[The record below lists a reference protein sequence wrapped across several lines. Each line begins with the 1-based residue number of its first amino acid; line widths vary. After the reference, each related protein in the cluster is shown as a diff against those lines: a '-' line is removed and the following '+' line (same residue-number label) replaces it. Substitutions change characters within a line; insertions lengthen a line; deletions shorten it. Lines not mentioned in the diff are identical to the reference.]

1 MVEKKTIELVDK
13 DTLSADIGDKSQ
25 LQTEDK
31 SNLVAAI
38 NEVKNNSSS
47 FAKDVTLEDKSNKFE
62 ATNVEDALLE
72 NKTSILSLEEDAG
85 DLATLQ
91 TTNKDNL
98 VNAINE
104 VFQNAN
110 NGKNIIANAIGS
122 PLVNSDTFSVMGTKI
137 DVLTQTFQ
145 NTLNE
150 KGVEVLPS
158 DKMSTLIDKVIESP
172 SVSINNLVRIYA
184 LQGSGNGVIFDEDF
198 NILSTTTTGMSS
210 TAGVGALGENGS
222 VRVFTT
228 QDSSGGANS
237 ITEYAENF
245 TTVKNKIVF
254 PGRMMSC
261 AVCKVNDQIRLYT
274 SIRNSFN
281 LEIVDGETLAKIETV
296 TPSFQGTGMDFCF
309 DGTKTRCFSSGF
321 PEYKGIREF
330 DLDTLTVINSKDL
343 SSLEGGDVQGVGAY
357 FDGQKVNI
365 ALSKAGTNKIYKIN
379 ANTLEVE
386 GSILQSVSFAGIG
399 GANKIVTELEYKGQK
414 YYKLGEV

>member
-137 DVLTQTFQ
+137 DVLT
-145 NTLNE
+145 
-150 KGVEVLPS
+150 
-158 DKMSTLIDKVIESP
+158 
-172 SVSINNLVRIYA
+172 
-184 LQGSGNGVIFDEDF
+184 
-198 NILSTTTTGMSS
+198 
-210 TAGVGALGENGS
+210 
-222 VRVFTT
+222 
-228 QDSSGGANS
+228 
-237 ITEYAENF
+237 
-245 TTVKNKIVF
+245 
-254 PGRMMSC
+254 
-261 AVCKVNDQIRLYT
+261 
-274 SIRNSFN
+274 
-281 LEIVDGETLAKIETV
+281 
-296 TPSFQGTGMDFCF
+296 
-309 DGTKTRCFSSGF
+309 
-321 PEYKGIREF
+321 
-330 DLDTLTVINSKDL
+330 
-343 SSLEGGDVQGVGAY
+343 
-357 FDGQKVNI
+357 
-365 ALSKAGTNKIYKIN
+365 
-379 ANTLEVE
+379 
-386 GSILQSVSFAGIG
+386 
-399 GANKIVTELEYKGQK
+399 
-414 YYKLGEV
+414 